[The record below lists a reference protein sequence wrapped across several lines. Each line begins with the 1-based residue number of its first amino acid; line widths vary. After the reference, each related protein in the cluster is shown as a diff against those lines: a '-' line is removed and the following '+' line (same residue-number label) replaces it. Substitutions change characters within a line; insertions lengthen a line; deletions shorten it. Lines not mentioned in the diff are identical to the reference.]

1 MLLISMLFGMLDD
14 AAGSLVAVLRHAQN
28 RLNQMVDKA
37 IELGSVFVETA
48 LREAGLDSEANAY
61 RQHLDSFRRDEVA
74 AGESVTQ
81 LVTVG
86 ATLFIG
92 IVVLASIG
100 DAMPNN
106 VSMFSGAMDQA
117 ETILNSSFILA
128 AILPLVIIAAA
139 LLFYVRRFNRD
150 SGGGNGR

>member
-1 MLLISMLFGMLDD
+1 MSSDTTDANVSVSERVMLLISMLVGMVYDS
-14 AAGSLVAVLRHAQN
+14 AAGLTAALRHAQS
-28 RLNQMVDKA
+28 RTHEIAQ
-37 IELGSVFVETA
+37 IE
-48 LREAGLDSEANAY
+48 
-61 RQHLDSFRRDEVA
+61 SFRRDQVA

-100 DAMPNN
+100 DAMPSN
-106 VSMFSGAMDQA
+106 VSMFQGAMDQA
-117 ETILNSSFILA
+117 ETILNSSFVLA

-139 LLFYVRRFNRD
+139 LLFYVRRFN
-150 SGGGNGR
+150 SNGGGGNGR